1 MANVNQAE
9 FEGKV
14 AIVTG
19 AASGIGRATATLLN
33 SRGASVVAEDI
44 KPEVDELT
52 HGNERIATIIGD
64 VSIEET
70 AKRAVALAIER
81 FGKVDILVNNA
92 LVNNA
97 ATIIYKPVIDMTTE
111 DWDSTTHS
119 LPTSSVYYSLH
130 RKLASY

>member
-33 SRGASVVAEDI
+33 SCDASVVAEDI

-52 HGNERIATIIGD
+52 HGNERIAIIIGD
-64 VSIEET
+64 VSSEET

-92 LVNNA
+92 A
-97 ATIIYKPVIDMTTE
+97 
-111 DWDSTTHS
+111 
-119 LPTSSVYYSLH
+119 TSSSQTDDFCDCFGDCTEY
-130 RKLASY
+130 

>member
-14 AIVTG
+14 AVVTG

-52 HGNERIATIIGD
+52 HGNERIATIIGMCLARRQQNAQ
-64 VSIEET
+64 SLWQSS
-70 AKRAVALAIER
+70 ALAR
-81 FGKVDILVNNA
+81 
-92 LVNNA
+92 
-97 ATIIYKPVIDMTTE
+97 
-111 DWDSTTHS
+111 STF
-119 LPTSSVYYSLH
+119 
-130 RKLASY
+130 